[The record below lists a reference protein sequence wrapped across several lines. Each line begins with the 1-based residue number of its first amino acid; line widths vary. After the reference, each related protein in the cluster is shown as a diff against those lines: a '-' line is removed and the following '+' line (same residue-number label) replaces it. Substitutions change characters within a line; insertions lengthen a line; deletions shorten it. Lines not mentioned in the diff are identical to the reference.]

1 MRLRL
6 APAAL
11 ALALAAACGQGSSS
25 PSPTSQP
32 SPRDDAGATAST
44 DGAVAT
50 PVDAAAPGDLRA
62 GAFVIDATPAV
73 GVPIAGY
80 TKRRHLVPDLDP
92 KNLVHWFGPSE
103 GVRDPIQAKAL
114 VMESGGQRVA
124 FVSVDTVAILG
135 DSVERIV
142 AAARAK
148 GSSLDRDHVFVF
160 AAHTHSGPG
169 ALTDLGFWVQAATD
183 DLVDSVRSAFVD
195 KVASAIIGAE
205 AALAPARYAIGS
217 TELRGVT
224 KNRRVG
230 VSKVFKADDVDPEL
244 GVLRVDRAVDGA
256 PIATLYNYGI
266 HGTTLSSANMQL
278 SADVMGG
285 ISRHVEKATGAPA
298 IFANG
303 AEADV
308 APASEGDAAIDAIG
322 ALVGAKVVELRG
334 TLSSATKDRARIRV
348 SSDTMDFGQAKL
360 TLRVDGLSSGAL
372 DLGAVATIL
381 GAGAGGAQTINLDST
396 MVDHVFHMSA
406 VALDDDVISAVPGEP
421 IHTLGFAIKKQGKD
435 LGFAHVFVVGF
446 ANGYMSY
453 VTDKDEYE
461 AGGYEAVA
469 TFFGPDTGARL
480 VDACVARIAAV
491 K

>member
-1 MRLRL
+1 MRLGLSALFVVLSIAL
-6 APAAL
+6 APACGSKDAST
-11 ALALAAACGQGSSS
+11 ATPAVAAPAN
-25 PSPTSQP
+25 
-32 SPRDDAGATAST
+32 DAGVTVAFDASS
-44 DGAVAT
+44 DV
-50 PVDAAAPGDLRA
+50 AAPAVGDLRA
-62 GAFVIDATPAV
+62 GAFVVDATPPV
-73 GVPIAGY
+73 GVPVAGY

-92 KNLVHWFGPSE
+92 KNLVHYFGPSE

-114 VMESGGQRVA
+114 VLESGGQRVA

-135 DSVERIV
+135 DSVERV
-142 AAARAK
+142 VLAAQAK
-148 GSSLDRDHVFVF
+148 GSKLDRDHIVVF

-183 DLVDSVRSAFVD
+183 DLVGSVRSGFVD
-195 KVASAIIGAE
+195 KIASAIIGAE
-205 AALAPARYAIGS
+205 AALAPARYGVGS
-217 TELRGVT
+217 TEVRGAT

-230 VSKVFKADDVDPEL
+230 VSKVFTEGDVDPEL
-244 GVLRVDRAVDGA
+244 GVIRVDRTDGT
-256 PIATLYNYGI
+256 PIATLYNFGI
-266 HGTTLSSANMQL
+266 HGTTLGSANMKL

-285 ISRHVEKATGAPA
+285 ISRVVEKATGAPA

-322 ALVGAKVVELRG
+322 ALVGGKVVDLRG
-334 TLSSATKDRARIRV
+334 TIATKDRAKIRV
-348 SSDTMDFGQAKL
+348 SSDVMDFGQAKL
-360 TLRVDGLSSGAL
+360 QLRVDGLSSGAL
-372 DLGAVATIL
+372 DLGAVATLL
-381 GAGAGGAQTINLDST
+381 GAASGTAQTIDLDAT
-396 MVDHVFHMSA
+396 MVDHVFRMSA
-406 VALDDDVISAVPGEP
+406 IALDGDVVSAVPGEP
-421 IHTLGFAIKKQGKD
+421 IHTLGFDIKKQGKA
-435 LGFAHVFVVGF
+435 LGFEHVFVFGF

-453 VTDKDEYE
+453 VTDKSEYE